1 MGREALCGPAC
12 QLGIAATQPA
22 GYLELRAIGAATPFA
37 VDNERVR
44 GGGTPAGIDVRGKV
58 ELTVAVVGLRSP
70 RGDAAI
76 VADVE
81 QIDVEGIAEAVHLA
95 WRQQVI
101 DGIAHGVEAAVEH
114 HHLGKD
120 AGIGKGLRHVLHQR
134 VAVAGIEMEA
144 LVGYAHVVRAEVVEH
159 GYAQALWQGIG
170 SGDKLV
176 NGNILDV
183 DAGDES
189 REKKE
194 V

>member
-1 MGREALCGPAC
+1 
-12 QLGIAATQPA
+12 
-22 GYLELRAIGAATPFA
+22 
-37 VDNERVR
+37 
-44 GGGTPAGIDVRGKV
+44 
-58 ELTVAVVGLRSP
+58 
-70 RGDAAI
+70 
-76 VADVE
+76 
-81 QIDVEGIAEAVHLA
+81 
-95 WRQQVI
+95 
-101 DGIAHGVEAAVEH
+101 
-114 HHLGKD
+114 
-120 AGIGKGLRHVLHQR
+120 
-134 VAVAGIEMEA
+134 MEA